1 MGTAL
6 SLVERNACVIGMF
19 DWWITLRMA
28 DKMLQLCLRLQFTG
42 RRRCC
47 PWVPKSLGSKLVA
60 R

>member
-28 DKMLQLCLRLQFTG
+28 DKMLQNLLG
-42 RRRCC
+42 GGGAAHGC
-47 PWVPKSLGSKLVA
+47 PKA
-60 R
+60 